1 MSEHVGDEKI
11 GTEAIAV
18 CAAALRDLDAGVGDA
33 ERIEQLRALEELKSA
48 AAAAQARVTA
58 EFARSQREAQA
69 AAGMPAREVGKGIGA
84 QVALAR
90 RDSPAKGS
98 RHVGLATALV
108 HEMPQTLAALERGEI
123 SEWRATLLVRE
134 TACLSRADRSL
145 VDAELAAR
153 PGGFGA
159 LGDRAA
165 AEEARKVAYRL
176 DPYACTARAR
186 KAIADRRVTIRPAP
200 DTMTHVTGLL
210 PAPQGVAV
218 YAALA
223 RQADRLRGT
232 GDSRTRGQIMA
243 DTLVERITGQAS
255 APEVPVEV
263 DLLITDRALSGADEE
278 PAQLAGYGP
287 LPAPLA
293 RDWLRD
299 WLRDS
304 EALAWLRRVYADPAT
319 GELVAMDSTSRE
331 FTGGLRRF
339 VVGRDRVCRTPWCDA
354 PIRHLDHIKPVAEG
368 GATTA
373 ANGQGLC
380 EACNYTKQATG
391 WRIRV
396 RRDGTIETTTPTG
409 HRYLSRTPQVG
420 HPPPAPDPRSPLEA
434 RFREIIFATA
444 G

>member
-1 MSEHVGDEKI
+1 
-11 GTEAIAV
+11 
-18 CAAALRDLDAGVGDA
+18 VGDA

-58 EFARSQREAQA
+58 EFARSQRAAQA
-69 AAGMPAREVGKGIGA
+69 AAGVPAREVGRGIGA
-84 QVALAR
+84 QVGLAR

-98 RHVGLATALV
+98 RHLGVATALV
-108 HEMPQTLAALERGEI
+108 HEMPQTLAALECGEI

-159 LGDRAA
+159 LGDRAT
-165 AEEARKVAYRL
+165 AEEARRVAYRL
-176 DPYACTARAR
+176 DPYAFTARAR
-186 KAIADRRVTIRPAP
+186 KAAADRRVTVRPAP

-223 RQADRLRGT
+223 RQADRLRAS
-232 GDSRTRGQIMA
+232 GDARTRGQIMA
-243 DTLVERITGQAS
+243 DTLVERITGQAR

-263 DLLITDRALSGADEE
+263 DLLISDRALSGAEEE

-299 WLRDS
+299 WLPDS
-304 EALAWLRRVYADPAT
+304 LGDSALAWLRRVYGDPAT
-319 GELVAMDSTSRE
+319 GELVAMESTRRE

-339 VVGRDRVCRTPWCDA
+339 VVARDQVCRTPWCDA
-354 PIRHLDHIKPVAEG
+354 PIRHADHIKPVAEG
-368 GATTA
+368 GPTSA

-380 EACNYTKQATG
+380 EACNYTKQTTG
-391 WRIRV
+391 WRIRA
-396 RRDGTIETTTPTG
+396 RPDGAVETTTPTG
-409 HRYLSRTPQVG
+409 HRYLSRTPQIA
-420 HPPPAPDPRSPLEA
+420 HPPPPAPDPGSPLEA
-434 RFREIIFATA
+434 RFREIILATA